1 MSTIITMK
9 AITVITTTEIVAIT
23 VITTT
28 EIVAITVTI
37 AMIRYLGRSFH
48 GLTRSPCEL

>member
-9 AITVITTTEIVAIT
+9 AIT